1 MGITRAGAGLSG
13 VLSQS
18 TVPIIDGSVYF
29 NSEGVL
35 YRTPQNSSN
44 RNVWTLSW
52 WSKLSGGPK
61 GYQYMFSAG
70 GGTAG
75 NVSSSTPFIIYQI
88 DNGAATHFF
97 YQYNGSYQYSFDPT
111 DEFRDCGSWYHH
123 VIQFDSLSL
132 TVKYWVNNR
141 EIATNGGYAY
151 APAALL
157 NSAWNDGG
165 TMQRIGDGDYG
176 FKGQMTQWYS
186 IDGLKLT
193 PDDFAFTDP
202 RTGVWRPKPYQNEI
216 SSPPV
221 NNPNN
226 NTTWSANVSAT
237 SGSFG
242 SGEEATK
249 GFDGSL
255 TTKCKT
261 NTNGAII
268 NITFT
273 NVFVEKLLRIRTNFT
288 NGTGSTIK
296 VNNVSYNLA
305 PSNSDGQFVHIPGF
319 TGAMTSIQL
328 APSGSVNASFS
339 AIEVDGVILQD
350 STTTNNRTWDS
361 SLLFGTN
368 GFYLPLDGSAQVGT
382 DMSGQGNHF
391 ASQNLSLSASPER
404 ATGAQPM
411 RNTAACPRVARPGAR
426 GSDVSAD
433 YTVTVSNPGSG
444 NKYYFDS
451 VLTPTPTFYEGG
463 TYTFDYTAATSH
475 PLYLSSLSDG
485 KHNSKAYSVLFD
497 GNGDRLEIADH
508 DDFHFGAE
516 SFTIEGWIYLASF
529 KNCSLVGCNNSAAN
543 AGWEFDIFSDGSL
556 RFYSGNGGTYNASSL
571 GATSP
576 GGVVNLNEWTHIA
589 AVRRAIPDSGGMSIL
604 RLFVNGGHV
613 AESTLFHT
621 FADGSNGLDIGNDG
635 VSTGTT
641 YHLHGYISNLRIVKG
656 TAIYAGTNF
665 DPPTTSLTNVTNTV
679 LLCCQESNATTAEVT
694 PSSLSRASNN
704 QMVASDNRY
713 LHLVHDTTNN
723 QSWAFYRRQSDYN
736 GIYRTVSN
744 NGTSVTFGTET
755 VFDGQSSPLCAC
767 YEPGQDRKV
776 VFYLDGA
783 NSSRFSAAVVDS
795 SGTLTIGAHIV
806 GSQIANA
813 SCCSIGNNKIFI
825 AYEDASSYKG
835 YGLVAS
841 LSGSTLTFG
850 SAVEFSGGG
859 EIVAPACCYDPD
871 EDKVVI
877 GYVDYDN
884 DYPKAIVASI
894 SGTTPSYGTAIIVN
908 GGTSVANDSHAVSYD
923 TSSNK
928 VLHCYG
934 TNAGSGNKYGKAVVL
949 TVSGTSLT
957 AGTEVQFADGY
968 AQATTISYD
977 SHNNKHLVS
986 YRNTKNS
993 GGIAYLESRNAVISG
1008 TSVSFGEVF
1017 ETTARNTYTTSTF
1030 DNTNNRVLVAYRD
1043 QSNSYYPYVDLMN
1056 TTNVFS
1062 ISAVGNA
1069 AANNTNPHVYIDNGK
1084 FGLNTGTSNVTK
1096 YTLPRNSNGTL
1107 YYFCN
1112 AHSGMGGSINVISDS
1127 SKADPAAYCLH
1138 GALDLQKNAM
1148 EPNIAE
1154 IVNVN
1159 HDTNVQVEEGGFP
1172 FGNGLGSS
1180 TESALTNFYHRSLS
1194 CPGNTNDYIDFYNL
1208 PAIGMD
1214 DFTIECWYRCTDS
1227 GYNTIFEYG
1236 SHTDTSSNKGF
1247 IVSLNSSGQIWARD
1261 SSSGSVKDIENAS
1274 LSNGMTPTGLNKWN
1288 HVAIQ
1293 RKGVIASLFVNGNL
1307 IGHGD
1312 DNTSVW
1318 DNSYTSTRLRIGRAQ
1333 YISGE
1338 GFHGNLSDVRFY
1350 KGVAKYDHELGFIP
1364 ASSYPNILA
1373 DSPSGLSLPSQFDSP
1388 LSGSAMLDGG
1398 DHLSLPDSADYNFG
1412 SGDWCIECFVYANT
1426 MGTVGLIDKS
1436 DSGTF
1441 SSSSFEL
1448 RWNSGQV
1455 SFYYFDG
1462 NNRRFMQTGTSLI
1475 SNMWT
1480 HLVAYRDGDR
1490 MKLFQDG
1497 LFCAHYNMSSVGAM
1511 NDTTNIVSIG
1521 GHGGNPG
1528 NSGHKLN
1535 GFISNVRI
1543 IKGSVP
1549 EEYRTTQQNSDQSRI
1564 FNPPT
1569 APLTNITNTVLLTC
1583 QSTTDVTA
1591 KVVGGTI
1598 TANGDPQPSTWNPFD
1613 IKDNT
1618 AMGGPGNACV
1628 IDQAHSRIGG
1638 YNPTQ
1643 GSGGIV
1649 QTNYGDGI
1657 GSIPVHT
1664 GKYYFEVDILTV
1676 PSGGGQIYAGVL
1688 TGDYHDDERGWT
1700 QDEIAAVRDT
1710 GVNYG
1715 FSGLEG
1721 SSIGTYAAG
1730 DTLGFALDADNKLMY
1745 VSKNGRYAGGG
1756 PSSSSNLP
1764 SFRQMGGKEGIGFR
1778 GYVPMVS
1785 DGSNHNN
1792 VFRMNCG
1799 QMAFKYRAPEG
1810 YMAWNTSN
1818 SRSDIKRSNALC
1830 GAVTWTG
1837 NASANNS
1844 VNTGQIKFKPDL
1856 AIFKNRDAAEWP
1868 YWIDSVRGNTAM
1880 LSPYTATSQTEFSS
1894 TSALASFDEGGFTV
1908 GANGS
1913 TNGSANMVAWCWK
1926 AGGKDGSNLYN
1937 IDDVGYASASDVKMN
1952 IGGLN
1957 ADFYDNSQ
1965 RWSDLVTGTLDTT
1978 YGNSSKTAPFQGT
1991 TGTNYPDG
1999 IRPVSGNYLS
2009 MNFGSTFT
2017 NAKRIR
2023 IYGHASLD
2031 GYTYNGTN
2039 ENLKINGVAIPKGA
2053 WQQNGGAAG
2062 QSVVTLQLPDGLST
2076 LEWGYSSG
2084 SQSSG
2089 YLYLQAI
2096 EVDGKRLVD
2105 DNVTLPNKPTIAPSA
2120 CSVNTAAGFS
2130 IVTYTGNL
2138 TAESA
2143 VPHGL
2148 GKKPAFMIV
2157 KERNA
2162 NSGWTSFN
2170 QMRGPSKISYINLT
2184 QGEVTETGSTAT
2196 WANREPDEHVFYVG
2210 NNGASND
2217 NNLVAYIWAEIP
2229 GFSKF
2234 GYYVG
2239 NGNVDGP
2246 FINCG
2251 FKPAIVLYKHA
2262 TNTYNWYFND
2272 SSRSDHN
2279 SMMAT
2284 LAANLNGAEDTSWGN
2299 GNIEFYSNGFKLIRT
2314 GVETNNNN
2322 DEYLYMAWAEDPLS
2336 GQFGATSNTR

>member
-1 MGITRAGAGLSG
+1 MGILRPGAGLSG
-13 VLSQS
+13 VLNQS
-18 TVPIIDGSVYF
+18 AVPIIDGSVFF
-29 NSEGVL
+29 NGNGCL
-35 YRTPQNSSN
+35 LRTPQSNGN

-52 WSKLSGGPK
+52 WSKLSGGKK
-61 GYQYMFSAG
+61 GYQYLFSCG
-70 GGTAG
+70 GGTTNTLGSGWPAMW
-75 NVSSSTPFIIYQI
+75 YQV
-88 DNGAATHFF
+88 DNGASLHFF
-97 YQYNGSYQYSFDPT
+97 LQYDGSSYQYSVDPT

-123 VIQFDSLSL
+123 VIQYDSLSL
-132 TVKYWVNNR
+132 TVKMWVNNR
-141 EIATNGGYAY
+141 EITSSGGYTVS
-151 APAALL
+151 PAALL

-165 TMQRIGDGDYG
+165 TLQRIGDGSYG
-176 FKGQMTQWYS
+176 FKGQMSQFYS
-186 IDGLKLT
+186 VDGLKLT
-193 PDDFAFTDP
+193 PEDFAFTDP
-202 RTGVWRPKPYQNEI
+202 RTGVWRPKSYQNTI
-216 SSPPV
+216 SSVPV

-226 NTTWSANVSAT
+226 NTTWSANVSAS
-237 SGSFG
+237 SGGFG

-261 NTNGAII
+261 NTNGASI
-268 NITFT
+268 NITFA
-273 NVFVEKLLRIRTNFT
+273 NVTVEKLLRIRTNFT
-288 NGTGSTIK
+288 NGNGSTIK

-305 PSNSDGQFVHIPGF
+305 PTNSDGQFVHIPGF
-319 TGAMTSIQL
+319 TGALTSIGL
-328 APSGSVNASFS
+328 FASGSVNASFS

-350 STTTNNRTWDS
+350 ATTTNNRTWDS

-368 GFYLPLDGSAQVGT
+368 GFFLPFDGSGAVGT
-382 DMSGQGNHF
+382 DMSGQENHF
-391 ASQNLSLSASPER
+391 RSQMLGLGAASEK
-404 ATGAQPM
+404 ATGALPI

-433 YTVTVSNPGSG
+433 YTITVNNPGSG
-444 NKYYFDS
+444 NRYYVDG
-451 VLTPTPTFYEGG
+451 VLHPDLTFYEGG
-463 TYTFDYTAATSH
+463 TYIFDYTAATTH
-475 PLYLSSLSDG
+475 PLYLSSLKDG
-485 KHNSKAYSVLFD
+485 KWNSKAYSVVFD
-497 GNGDRLEIADH
+497 GNGDHLEIADNT
-508 DDFHFGAE
+508 DFFLSDGD
-516 SFTIEGWIYLASF
+516 FTIEGWVYLASA
-529 KNCSLVGCNNSAAN
+529 KSQSLVGCNHSASNS
-543 AGWEFDIFSDGSL
+543 GWEFDIFANGSL
-556 RFYSGNGGTYNASSL
+556 AFYSGNGATYNNSSL
-571 GATSP
+571 GATTP
-576 GGVVNLNEWTHIA
+576 AGLVNLNEWTHIA
-589 AVRRAIPDSGGMSIL
+589 AVRKGNVL
-604 RLFVNGGHV
+604 KLFVNGGHV
-613 AESTLFHT
+613 AENYISHGI
-621 FADGSNGLDIGNDG
+621 ADSPSPLHVGNDG
-635 VSTGTT
+635 VSSGTS

-665 DPPTTSLTNVTNTV
+665 DPPTTSLTNVTNTK

-694 PSSLSRASNN
+694 PSA
-704 QMVASDNRY
+704 
-713 LHLVHDTTNN
+713 
-723 QSWAFYRRQSDYN
+723 
-736 GIYRTVSN
+736 I
-744 NGTSVTFGTET
+744 
-755 VFDGQSSPLCAC
+755 
-767 YEPGQDRKV
+767 
-776 VFYLDGA
+776 
-783 NSSRFSAAVVDS
+783 SAA
-795 SGTLTIGAHIV
+795 
-806 GSQIANA
+806 
-813 SCCSIGNNKIFI
+813 
-825 AYEDASSYKG
+825 
-835 YGLVAS
+835 
-841 LSGSTLTFG
+841 
-850 SAVEFSGGG
+850 
-859 EIVAPACCYDPD
+859 
-871 EDKVVI
+871 
-877 GYVDYDN
+877 
-884 DYPKAIVASI
+884 
-894 SGTTPSYGTAIIVN
+894 
-908 GGTSVANDSHAVSYD
+908 
-923 TSSNK
+923 
-928 VLHCYG
+928 
-934 TNAGSGNKYGKAVVL
+934 
-949 TVSGTSLT
+949 
-957 AGTEVQFADGY
+957 
-968 AQATTISYD
+968 
-977 SHNNKHLVS
+977 
-986 YRNTKNS
+986 
-993 GGIAYLESRNAVISG
+993 
-1008 TSVSFGEVF
+1008 
-1017 ETTARNTYTTSTF
+1017 
-1030 DNTNNRVLVAYRD
+1030 
-1043 QSNSYYPYVDLMN
+1043 
-1056 TTNVFS
+1056 
-1062 ISAVGNA
+1062 GNA
-1069 AANNTNPHVYIDNGK
+1069 AANNSNPHVYTDNGK

-1096 YTLPRNSNGTL
+1096 YTLPKNSNGTL

-1112 AHSGMGGSINVISDS
+1112 AHSGMAGDSIINVIVDP
-1127 SKADPAAYCLH
+1127 SKADPAAYCLL
-1138 GALDLQKNAM
+1138 GALDLQINAT

-1159 HDTNVQVEEGGFP
+1159 HDTNVSVEEGGFP
-1172 FGNGLGSS
+1172 FGNGLSGS
-1180 TESALTNFYHRSLS
+1180 TESALTNFYHRSLLS
-1194 CPGNTNDYIDFYNL
+1194 PGNTNDYIDFYNL

-1227 GYNTIFEYG
+1227 SYNTIFEYG

-1247 IVSLNSSGQIWARD
+1247 IVSLNGSGQIWARD
-1261 SSSGSVKDIENAS
+1261 TSSGSVKDIENAS

-1293 RKGVIASLFVNGNL
+1293 RKGIIASLFVNGNL
-1307 IGHGD
+1307 VGHGD

-1318 DNSYTSTRLRIGRAQ
+1318 DNSYTSTRLRVGRAQ

-1373 DSPSGLSLPSQFDSP
+1373 DSPSGLSLPSEFDSP
-1388 LSGSAMLDGG
+1388 LSGSVSLDGG
-1398 DHLSLPDSADYNFG
+1398 DHLSIPDSADYTFG
-1412 SGDWCIECFVYANT
+1412 TGDWCIECFVYANT
-1426 MGTVGLIDKS
+1426 MGTIGVIDKS

-1441 SSSSFEL
+1441 ASSSFEL

-1462 NNRRFMQTGTSLI
+1462 SNRRFMSTGTTLI
-1475 SNMWT
+1475 PNMWT
-1480 HLVAYRDGDR
+1480 HLVAYRDGNR

-1497 LFCAHYNMSSVGAM
+1497 LFCAHYDMSSVGAM

-1549 EEYRTTQQNSDQSRI
+1549 EEYRTTQTNSDQSRI

-1591 KVVGGTI
+1591 KVVGGTL
-1598 TANGDPQPSTWNPFD
+1598 TANGDPQASTWNPFD
-1613 IKDNT
+1613 VKANT
-1618 AMGGPGNACV
+1618 TMGGPGNFCT

-1638 YNPTQ
+1638 YNPSQ
-1643 GSGGIV
+1643 ESGGIV

-1657 GSIPVHT
+1657 GNIPVHK
-1664 GKYYFEVDILTV
+1664 GKYYFEVDVLTV
-1676 PSGGGQIYAGVL
+1676 SSGGGQIYAGVL

-1721 SSIGTYAAG
+1721 PSIGTYAAG
-1730 DTLGFALDADNKLMY
+1730 DTLGFALDADNKVMY
-1745 VSKNGRYAGGG
+1745 VSKNGRFAGGG
-1756 PSSSSNLP
+1756 PSSSSNVP
-1764 SFRQMGGKEGIGFR
+1764 SFRQMGGKDDIGFR

-1810 YMAWNTSN
+1810 YVAWNTAN
-1818 SRSDIKRSNALC
+1818 TRSDIKRSNAFC
-1830 GAVTWTG
+1830 GAMTYTG

-1856 AIFKNRDAAEWP
+1856 VIFKNRAAAEWP

-1880 LSPYTATSQTEFSS
+1880 LSTYTASSSTEFSS

-1908 GANGS
+1908 GVNGS

-1937 IDDVGYASASDVKMN
+1937 VDDVGYSSASDVKMN
-1952 IGGLN
+1952 VGGLN

-1965 RWSDLVTGTLDTT
+1965 RWSNLVTGTLDTQ

-1999 IRPVSGNYLS
+1999 IRPVTGNYLS

-2023 IYGHASLD
+2023 IYGHTSLD
-2031 GYTYNGTN
+2031 GYTYTGTN
-2039 ENLKINGVAIPKGA
+2039 ENLKINGVAIAAGA

-2062 QSVVTLQLPDGLST
+2062 QSVVTLQLPNGLST
-2076 LEWGYSSG
+2076 LEWGYGSG

-2130 IVTYTGNL
+2130 IIAYSGNL
-2138 TAESA
+2138 AVETAI
-2143 VPHGL
+2143 PHGL
-2148 GKKPAFMIV
+2148 GKKPGFMIV

-2162 NSGWTSFN
+2162 NSGWASFN
-2170 QMRGPSKISYINLT
+2170 QMRGPSKISYLNLNIA
-2184 QGEVTETGSTAT
+2184 EATETGTNST
-2196 WANREPDEHVFYVG
+2196 WANRPPDEHVFYVG
-2210 NNGASND
+2210 ANGATND
-2217 NNLVAYIWAEIP
+2217 NNLIAYIWAEIP

-2234 GYYVG
+2234 GYYYG

-2262 TNTYNWYFND
+2262 TDTYNWYFND

-2279 SMMAT
+2279 SMGAT
-2284 LAANLNGAEDTSWGN
+2284 LTTNLNSAEDTGWGN

-2314 GVETNNNN
+2314 GVETNSNNAP
-2322 DEYLYMAWAEDPLS
+2322 YIYMAWAEDPLS

>member
-1 MGITRAGAGLSG
+1 MGAIRAGAGLAG
-13 VLSQS
+13 VVGQS
-18 TVPIIDGSVYF
+18 SVPTIDGSVYF
-29 NSEGVL
+29 NSNGVL
-35 YRTPQNSSN
+35 FREPQNNGN
-44 RNVWTLSW
+44 RNVWTVSW
-52 WSKLSGGPK
+52 WSKLSGGKK

-70 GGTAG
+70 GG
-75 NVSSSTPFIIYQI
+75 STSTVGSGTFIIYQI
-88 DNGAATHFF
+88 DNGATTHFF
-97 YQYNGSYQYSFDPT
+97 YQYGGGAYQYSVDPT
-111 DEFRDCGSWYHH
+111 DQFSDCGSWYHH

-141 EIATNGGYAY
+141 EISTNGGYAY

-165 TMQRIGDGDYG
+165 TMQRIGDGTYG

-202 RTGVWRPKPYQNEI
+202 RTGIWRPKSYQTQI
-216 SSPPV
+216 SDIPV

-237 SGSFG
+237 SGGFG

-368 GFYLPLDGSAQVGT
+368 GFYLPMDGSAPVGT

-391 ASQNLSLSASPER
+391 RSENLGLGASPER
-404 ATGAQPM
+404 ATGALPLL
-411 RNTAACPRVARPGAR
+411 NTAACPRATRPGNR
-426 GSDVSAD
+426 GTDVSAN
-433 YTVTVSNPGSG
+433 YTITVNNPGSG
-444 NKYYFDS
+444 NKYYFS
-451 VLTPTPTFYEGG
+451 NVLHPDLTLYEGG
-463 TYTFDYTAATSH
+463 TYVFDYTAATTH
-475 PLYLSSLSDG
+475 PLYLSSLKDG
-485 KHNSKAYSVLFD
+485 KWNSKAYSVIFD
-497 GNGDRLEIADH
+497 GNGDRLEIADSN
-508 DDFHFGAE
+508 DFHLGADD
-516 SFTIEGWIYLASF
+516 FTIEAWVYLASH
-529 KNCSLVGCNNSAAN
+529 KNQGIVGCNNSPAN
-543 AGWEFDIFSDGSL
+543 AGWEFDVFSDGSL
-556 RFYSGNGGTYNASSL
+556 RFYSGNGGSYNSTSL
-571 GATSP
+571 GAQSP
-576 GGVVNLNEWTHIA
+576 AGLVQLNEWTHVA
-589 AVRRAIPDSGGMSIL
+589 AQRKVIPDSGGMSTL
-604 RLFVNGGHV
+604 RLFKNGGLV

-621 FADGSNGLDIGNDG
+621 FADSSNGLDIGSDG
-635 VSTGTT
+635 ISLNTA
-641 YHLHGYISNLRIVKG
+641 YHFHGYISNLRIVKG
-656 TAIYAGTNF
+656 STVYDDKGYEYPF
-665 DPPTTSLTNVTNTV
+665 FEPPTTTLTNVSNTV
-679 LLCCQESNATTAEVT
+679 LLCCQDNNATTHVVS
-694 PSSLSRASNN
+694 PSA
-704 QMVASDNRY
+704 
-713 LHLVHDTTNN
+713 
-723 QSWAFYRRQSDYN
+723 
-736 GIYRTVSN
+736 
-744 NGTSVTFGTET
+744 
-755 VFDGQSSPLCAC
+755 
-767 YEPGQDRKV
+767 
-776 VFYLDGA
+776 
-783 NSSRFSAAVVDS
+783 
-795 SGTLTIGAHIV
+795 
-806 GSQIANA
+806 
-813 SCCSIGNNKIFI
+813 
-825 AYEDASSYKG
+825 
-835 YGLVAS
+835 
-841 LSGSTLTFG
+841 
-850 SAVEFSGGG
+850 
-859 EIVAPACCYDPD
+859 
-871 EDKVVI
+871 
-877 GYVDYDN
+877 
-884 DYPKAIVASI
+884 
-894 SGTTPSYGTAIIVN
+894 
-908 GGTSVANDSHAVSYD
+908 
-923 TSSNK
+923 
-928 VLHCYG
+928 
-934 TNAGSGNKYGKAVVL
+934 
-949 TVSGTSLT
+949 
-957 AGTEVQFADGY
+957 
-968 AQATTISYD
+968 
-977 SHNNKHLVS
+977 
-986 YRNTKNS
+986 
-993 GGIAYLESRNAVISG
+993 
-1008 TSVSFGEVF
+1008 
-1017 ETTARNTYTTSTF
+1017 
-1030 DNTNNRVLVAYRD
+1030 
-1043 QSNSYYPYVDLMN
+1043 
-1056 TTNVFS
+1056 
-1062 ISAVGNA
+1062 ISAVGGA
-1069 AANNTNPHVYIDNGK
+1069 TANNSNPYVYTDNGK

-1096 YTLPRNSNGTL
+1096 YTLPKNSNSTL

-1112 AHSGMGGSINVISDS
+1112 AHSGMGGDSVIKVIKDP
-1127 SKADPAAYCLH
+1127 SKADPAAFCLF
-1138 GALDLQKNAM
+1138 ASADLQKGGSNY
-1148 EPNIAE
+1148 EPYYWEDI
-1154 IVNVN
+1154 NVN
-1159 HDTNVQVEEGGFP
+1159 FDSSVQIFEGGFP
-1172 FGNGLGSS
+1172 FPGNGLSRS
-1180 TESALTNFYHRSLS
+1180 TTSLLTNFYYSS
-1194 CPGNTNDYIDFYNL
+1194 TAFPGNSNDYFDVDNL

-1214 DFTIECWYRCTDS
+1214 DFTIEVWYRCTDT

-1247 IVSLNSSGQIWARD
+1247 IVSLNSSGKIWARD
-1261 SSSGSVKDIENAS
+1261 TTSGSAIDISNAS
-1274 LSNGMTPTGLNKWN
+1274 LSGTMTKTGLNKWN

-1293 RKGVIASLFVNGNL
+1293 RKGVVASLFVNGNL
-1307 IGHGD
+1307 VGHGES
-1312 DNTSVW
+1312 NWES
-1318 DNSYTSTRLRIGRAQ
+1318 NYTSTKLRVGKAQ
-1333 YISGE
+1333 YINGE
-1338 GFHGNLSDVRFY
+1338 VFTGNLSDLRFY

-1364 ASSYPNILA
+1364 ASSYPNILP
-1373 DSPSGLSLPSQFDSP
+1373 DSPSGLSLPAQFDTP
-1388 LSGSAMLDGG
+1388 LSGSVSLDGG
-1398 DHLSLPDSADYNFG
+1398 DHLSIPDSADYTFG

-1426 MGTVGLIDKS
+1426 TGTVGLIDKS

-1441 SSSSFEL
+1441 ASSSFEL

-1462 NNRRFMQTGTSLI
+1462 SNRRFMQTGTSLI

-1480 HLVAYRDGDR
+1480 HLVAYRDGNR

-1497 LFCAHYNMSSVGAM
+1497 LFCAHYDMSSVGAM

-1521 GHGGNPG
+1521 GHGGNPS
-1528 NSGHKLN
+1528 SGSHKLD

-1549 EEYRTTQQNSDQSRI
+1549 EEYRTTQSNSDQTRI

-1569 APLTNITNTVLLTC
+1569 APLTNVTNTVLLTC

-1591 KVVGGTI
+1591 KVVGGTL

-1618 AMGGPGNACV
+1618 ATGAPGNSCT
-1628 IDQAHSRIGG
+1628 IDQAHSRLGG
-1638 YNPTQ
+1638 YNPDQ
-1643 GSGGIV
+1643 GDGGIV
-1649 QTNYGDGI
+1649 QENYGDGI

-1664 GKYYFEVDILTV
+1664 GKYYFEVDLLRV

-1688 TGDYHDDERGWT
+1688 TGDYHDNERGWT

-1721 SSIGTYAAG
+1721 PSIGTYTEG
-1730 DTLGFALDADNKLMY
+1730 DTLGFALDADNKVMY

-1756 PSSSSNLP
+1756 PSSSSNTP

-1778 GYVPMVS
+1778 GYVPIVS
-1785 DGSNHNN
+1785 DGSNHDNI
-1792 VFRMNCG
+1792 FRMNCG
-1799 QMAFKYRAPEG
+1799 QMPFKYRAPEG
-1810 YMAWNTSN
+1810 YMAWNAAN
-1818 SRSDIKRSNALC
+1818 SRSDIRRCNRFC
-1830 GAVTWTG
+1830 GVMTYTG

-1844 VNTGQIKFKPDL
+1844 VNTGQIEFKPDL
-1856 AIFKNRDAAEWP
+1856 IIFKNRDAAEWP
-1868 YWIDSVRGNTAM
+1868 YWIDSVRGNTAV
-1880 LSPYTATSQTEFSS
+1880 LSSYTASSSTEFSS
-1894 TSALASFDEGGFTV
+1894 ATALASFDKGGFTV

-1937 IDDVGYASASDVKMN
+1937 IDDVGYATAADVKMN
-1952 IGGLN
+1952 VGGLN

-1978 YGNSSKTAPFQGT
+1978 FGNSSKTAPFQGT
-1991 TGTNYPDG
+1991 TGTDYPDG

-2009 MNFGSTFT
+2009 MNFGSTFA

-2023 IYGHASLD
+2023 VYGHASLD
-2031 GYTYNGTN
+2031 GYTYNGAN

-2084 SQSSG
+2084 SQSTG

-2105 DNVTLPNKPTIAPSA
+2105 DNVTLPNKPTIAPTA

-2138 TAESA
+2138 TAETA
-2143 VPHGL
+2143 IPHGL
-2148 GKKPAFMIV
+2148 GKKPAFIIV

-2162 NSGWTSFN
+2162 NSGWASFN
-2170 QMRGPSKISYINLT
+2170 HQRGPSKISYINLMDA
-2184 QGEVTETGSTAT
+2184 EYTETGSTAT
-2196 WANREPDEHVFYVG
+2196 WANRAPDEHVFYVG

-2217 NNLVAYIWAEIP
+2217 NNLIAYIWAEIP
-2229 GFSKF
+2229 GLSKF
-2234 GYYVG
+2234 GEYIG
-2239 NGNVDGP
+2239 NSNTSGNNFDGP

-2251 FKPAIVLYKHA
+2251 FRPYLVIYKK
-2262 TNTYNWYFND
+2262 TTSSRQWFMND
-2272 SSRSDHN
+2272 SGRSVN
-2279 SMMAT
+2279 NPMAAT
-2284 LAANLNGAEDTSWGN
+2284 LRWNNNAAEDTSSWYT
-2299 GNIEFYSNGFKLIRT
+2299 GNIEFYSNGFKIIRDT
-2314 GVETNNNN
+2314 TNDDSNRNN
-2322 DEYLYMAWAEDPLS
+2322 EGYLYMAWAEDALS
-2336 GQFGATSNTR
+2336 GQFGATSNAR